1 MLKTNPMKNRLRNLE
16 DIRREKQKLALEIRA
31 QEYALSLN
39 FRQIRN
45 KFTLAS
51 FSSYAFDIVRE
62 RIRASIPSFLTGI
75 LGGLWRV
82 FVKRKK

>member
-1 MLKTNPMKNRLRNLE
+1 MKNRLRNLE
-16 DIRREKQKLALEIRA
+16 DIRREKQKLVVEIGV

-39 FRQIRN
+39 LRQIKN

-51 FSSYAFDIVRE
+51 FTSYVFDIVRE
-62 RIRASIPSFLTGI
+62 RVRARIPYFLTGI
-75 LGGLWRV
+75 LGGFWRV